1 MGFYDL
7 KVTARDG
14 SEVSM
19 KDYENKVVLVVNTAT
34 GCGFTPHYKPLE
46 EMYEKYHDRGF
57 EIIDVPCN
65 QFAGQTPGTDD
76 EIHEFCTLKYNTQ
89 FPQMKK
95 SDVNGENAIELF
107 KYLKSQ
113 KTFEGF
119 GKGPKA
125 VAMSAMLKKI
135 DKDYKNNSEI
145 KWNFTKFIVNRKG
158 EVVARFE
165 PTADMK
171 YVDKFV
177 ENLIN
182 EVEETM
188 SKYDCL
194 KLENQLCFPLY
205 ACAKAVTRHY
215 KPLLDEFDL
224 TYTQYITMMVMW
236 EKKSASVKEIGEC
249 LYLDSGTLTP
259 LINKLESK
267 GYIEKHRSDDDA
279 RGVVVT
285 ITEAGKKLRD
295 KMVKVPNAM
304 GGCVAL
310 SVEEAGELYTLLY
323 KILNHFDEIDAE

>member
-14 SEVSM
+14 SDVLM
-19 KDYENKVVLVVNTAT
+19 KDFENKVVLVVNTAT

-119 GKGPKA
+119 GKGPTA
-125 VAMSAMLKKI
+125 LAMSAMLKKI

-171 YVDKFV
+171 DVDKFV

-182 EVEETM
+182 E
-188 SKYDCL
+188 
-194 KLENQLCFPLY
+194 
-205 ACAKAVTRHY
+205 
-215 KPLLDEFDL
+215 
-224 TYTQYITMMVMW
+224 
-236 EKKSASVKEIGEC
+236 G
-249 LYLDSGTLTP
+249 
-259 LINKLESK
+259 
-267 GYIEKHRSDDDA
+267 
-279 RGVVVT
+279 
-285 ITEAGKKLRD
+285 
-295 KMVKVPNAM
+295 
-304 GGCVAL
+304 
-310 SVEEAGELYTLLY
+310 
-323 KILNHFDEIDAE
+323 